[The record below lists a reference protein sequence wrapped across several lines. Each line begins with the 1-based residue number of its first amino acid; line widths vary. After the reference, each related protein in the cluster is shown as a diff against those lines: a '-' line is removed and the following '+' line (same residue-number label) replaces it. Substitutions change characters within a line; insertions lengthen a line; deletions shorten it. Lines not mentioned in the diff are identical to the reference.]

1 MVRHR
6 GIPVTAA
13 LVAVNVLVF
22 LLQEIPGPLSDR
34 IYEDGVLVTQNVLA
48 GEYWRLF
55 TSMFLHA
62 NIEHIFSNMLMLYY
76 VGEAAERMLGSVRYA
91 CIYLLSG
98 VAGNLLSMAAET
110 RLGESWVSLG
120 ASGAIFGIVGALLV
134 MALRF
139 RGRTG
144 TITVPRIVLL
154 IAYSLYSGFHTTGTN
169 NWAHIGGLF
178 GGVILTLLLGPHREQ
193 TE

>member
-76 VGEAAERMLGSVRYA
+76 V
-91 CIYLLSG
+91 
-98 VAGNLLSMAAET
+98 
-110 RLGESWVSLG
+110 
-120 ASGAIFGIVGALLV
+120 
-134 MALRF
+134 
-139 RGRTG
+139 
-144 TITVPRIVLL
+144 
-154 IAYSLYSGFHTTGTN
+154 
-169 NWAHIGGLF
+169 
-178 GGVILTLLLGPHREQ
+178 
-193 TE
+193 